1 MVPGLHFG
9 IYIVAANSSLHLMV
23 LPKSTRHIINSS
35 GQQRSRSKE
44 IVLPDLVPNILI
56 STDLALN
63 ATSSLPSPIT
73 TNNLPRQLKMSSSSQ
88 PTTGSSIPTTPE
100 LVICRPHMTA
110 AQLQEVAKL
119 ALERIPPKAQQNSLN
134 DRDVRSI
141 LFLRIGKTFK
151 FRVIF
156 RQERGILFE
165 RIGNTTRI
173 KVTVRDAILARKG
186 LPNPFKMAP
195 RGNINDRH
203 RVSPYARTY
212 NQRLCRGCKM
222 CRPDMPVEH
231 HYSLRSRAAC
241 TGAPR
246 Q

>member
-1 MVPGLHFG
+1 
-9 IYIVAANSSLHLMV
+9 
-23 LPKSTRHIINSS
+23 
-35 GQQRSRSKE
+35 
-44 IVLPDLVPNILI
+44 
-56 STDLALN
+56 
-63 ATSSLPSPIT
+63 
-73 TNNLPRQLKMSSSSQ
+73 MSSSSQ

-203 RVSPYARTY
+203 RVSPSNTTTVFAHE
-212 NQRLCRGCKM
+212 
-222 CRPDMPVEH
+222 PHAPVLLANNYPPVYDDAEQTIM
-231 HYSLRSRAAC
+231 Y
-241 TGAPR
+241 G
-246 Q
+246 